1 MYDSFTLPAP
11 TAADATYDR
20 ETFNAAIAVR
30 QALSDALRALTPE
43 TVLSI
48 AEQIFPMVSARS
60 GAELLLLEIRNTQTI
75 FEKQADLY
83 KQVEDAERI
92 RLKPM
97 VSTAVRRMFTI
108 QPAVDGI
115 QREISNAT
123 EATAK
128 RREALAAAQ
137 VSKEDIERLAPA
149 FDTDG
154 AALRIQVLQAEMAAL
169 EKFLKYRNEKD
180 LPAGFV
186 VAEPLRT
193 SQPVEAL

>member
-11 TAADATYDR
+11 NAADATYDR
-20 ETFNAAIAVR
+20 EAINAAIAVK
-30 QALSDALRALTPE
+30 QALSEALRALTPE
-43 TVLSI
+43 TILSI

-92 RLKPM
+92 RLAPLM
-97 VSTAVRRMFTI
+97 SAATRRMFAI
-108 QPAVDGI
+108 QPLIDGI

-137 VSKEDIERLAPA
+137 VSNEDVERLAPA
-149 FDTDG
+149 FDTAG
-154 AALRIQVLQAEMAAL
+154 ADIRIQDLQAEMAAL

-186 VAEPLRT
+186 VAEPLKT